1 MWRVTLPF
9 SYVAYIDIY
18 FIGYLMTEDLLIPS
32 QLLSLTYCL
41 KYLTYYMR
49 DSQADL
55 QAVGDFL
62 DKSMKLGTN
71 VVRYLSYKFIPRP
84 NLSDPFLAAILH
96 HIQ

>member
-1 MWRVTLPF
+1 
-9 SYVAYIDIY
+9 
-18 FIGYLMTEDLLIPS
+18 MTEDLLIPS
-32 QLLSLTYCL
+32 QLLSLTYCV

-71 VVRYLSYKFIPRP
+71 VV
-84 NLSDPFLAAILH
+84 
-96 HIQ
+96 

>member
-1 MWRVTLPF
+1 M
-9 SYVAYIDIY
+9 YIDIY
-18 FIGYLMTEDLLIPS
+18 FIGYLMTEDLLIPL
-32 QLLSLTYCL
+32 QLFSLTYSL
-41 KYLTYYMR
+41 KYFEYYMR

-71 VVRYLSYKFIPRP
+71 VVRYLSYEFIPRT
-84 NLSDPFLAAILH
+84 NLSESFLAAILH

>member
-1 MWRVTLPF
+1 
-9 SYVAYIDIY
+9 
-18 FIGYLMTEDLLIPS
+18 MTKDLLIPS
-32 QLLSLTYCL
+32 QLLSLTYCV
-41 KYLTYYMR
+41 KYLAYYMR

-62 DKSMKLGTN
+62 DKTMKPGTN
-71 VVRYLSYKFIPRP
+71 IVRYLCYKFIPRP

>member
-1 MWRVTLPF
+1 
-9 SYVAYIDIY
+9 
-18 FIGYLMTEDLLIPS
+18 MTEDLLIPS
-32 QLLSLTYCL
+32 QLLSLTYCV

-71 VVRYLSYKFIPRP
+71 ARYLSYKFIPRP
-84 NLSDPFLAAILH
+84 NLTDPFLAAILH

>member
-1 MWRVTLPF
+1 
-9 SYVAYIDIY
+9 
-18 FIGYLMTEDLLIPS
+18 MTEDLLIPS
-32 QLLSLTYCL
+32 QLLSLTYCV

-55 QAVGDFL
+55 QAVGDIL
-62 DKSMKLGTN
+62 DKRMKLGTN
-71 VVRYLSYKFIPRP
+71 VVRYLSYIFIPRL